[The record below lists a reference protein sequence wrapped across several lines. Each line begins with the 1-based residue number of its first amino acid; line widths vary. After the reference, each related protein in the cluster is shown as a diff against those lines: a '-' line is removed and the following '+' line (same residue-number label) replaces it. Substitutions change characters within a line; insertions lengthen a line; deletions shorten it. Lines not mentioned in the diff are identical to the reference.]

1 MAKDDRV
8 LIDVLPE
15 DSYEREHLPGAVN
28 FCVYETAFISK
39 IEDAFPDKTTPLEIC
54 GFCDDTEEA
63 AVAVERL
70 KAAGYSDVSAV
81 AGGLRGW
88 KAGGGATEGSG
99 DSFSPANGRLELKT
113 GESFIRWTGR
123 NLFNFHTGEMDLS
136 GGFVELSDG
145 SLAAGEVRIDMESIR
160 CSDLTDTKLNRMLID
175 HLRTDDFFDVGNH
188 PAATFR
194 IMSAEGLADVP
205 AGIPNF
211 RIKGEL
217 ELRGKR
223 HELELPALVAWK
235 DATTCVAQAVLDFDR
250 TLWGSIYGSG
260 KFFSRL
266 GQHVVNDQIHL
277 HVKVTFSAG

>member
-1 MAKDDRV
+1 MAKEDRV

-39 IEDAFPDKTTPLEIC
+39 MEDAFPDKGTPLAIC

-88 KAGGGATEGSG
+88 KEGGGVTEGNG
-99 DSFSPANGRLELKT
+99 GSFSPEDGRLELKP

-145 SLAAGEVRIDMESIR
+145 VFSSGEVRIDMDSIR

-188 PAATFR
+188 PAATLR
-194 IMSAEGLADVP
+194 IISAEAIADVP

-211 RIKGEL
+211 LVKGEL
-217 ELRGKR
+217 DLRDVR
-223 HELELPALVAWK
+223 HELGFPALVAWK
-235 DATTCVAQAVLDFDR
+235 DGKTCVAQALLDFDR
-250 TLWGSIYGSG
+250 TQWGSIYGSG

-266 GQHVVNDQIHL
+266 GQHVVNDQVHL